1 MKRLI
6 APGVITCLLALV
18 VLATPRVLDAANPP
32 VGPGQYRTVC
42 TVQERNGPTA
52 LSCPVLVIGRPASVT
67 IMPYSSRT
75 SPRPLTTITLHDHTK
90 VDALLDLLD
99 SLNYPPLGTKI
110 GCTYDGLDAKYD
122 RLQFRYPNG
131 DRWTIRVQQGGCFLV
146 MSHGV
151 IATDGLG
158 LPRYLQ
164 QLGGVTGTAA
174 GC

>member
-1 MKRLI
+1 M
-6 APGVITCLLALV
+6 
-18 VLATPRVLDAANPP
+18 LDAANPP

-67 IMPYSSRT
+67 ITPYSSRT
-75 SPRPLTTITLHDHTK
+75 SPHPLATIMLRDQTK

-99 SLNYPPLGTKI
+99 SLNYPPLGVPM
-110 GCTYDGLDAKYD
+110 GCTYDGYGGKYD

-146 MSHGV
+146 MAHGV
-151 IATDGLG
+151 IAREGLD
-158 LPRYLQ
+158 LLHYLQ
-164 QLGGVTGTAA
+164 QLGG
-174 GC
+174 